1 MARQLHAHLNP
12 ASLPDRA
19 ALQQALDALKLGLK
33 IDGPWS
39 PEGPAGYLPFTVMG
53 EDAGVYLGLEHD
65 QPPPQALAPEGSA
78 LTARLGLRWGGDAR
92 EQLTAVAVAA
102 ALATSFGAV
111 VVDPDQST
119 LRSADALLRQARTL
133 RDENF

>member
-19 ALQQALDALKLGLK
+19 ALQQALDALKLSLK

-53 EDAGVYLGLEHD
+53 EDAGVYLALEHD
-65 QPPPQALAPEGSA
+65 QPPPQALAPDGSA

-92 EQLTAVAVAA
+92 EQLTALAVAA
-102 ALATSFGAV
+102 ALADSFGAL
-111 VVDPDQST
+111 VVDPDAGT
-119 LRSADALLRQARTL
+119 LRPADALLRQARTL